1 MSRFYPSKPQLW
13 SIIPYGIYTAIDLA
27 LRCRLIFSPET
38 LQRLKNIPRGSGL
51 ILVSNHADEMDI
63 RVYMEFARQAG
74 KRFQFMVNA
83 EAFEEMSGFAGFWM
97 TRVGC
102 FSVERGASD
111 SKAREHALAT
121 IQRAKEALVMFPEG
135 EIYYLSDQVQDFKTG
150 AVRLGFEALEMMR
163 KVNPKA
169 SVYILPVSLKYR
181 YEEPVGLAIKR
192 RLKELEDQFQ
202 IKPRTTKIQERLQA
216 LVQQVIERHS
226 MQDKAKSLATHWAKW
241 GEDIRAWRASV
252 LTKLE
257 KKYVQIWTRP
267 SQQLMDRANRLA
279 AEIRDRMQAEPK
291 PEGERLAELRKDF
304 ETLKRTVWFAGWAP
318 QYHMENPS
326 AERLAEGIMKLE
338 REILGVTRP
347 PAMGRRSVLIQAGE
361 PVALDHFFEDY
372 SKSPQGVCRKM
383 TDHLHQ
389 TIQCLIEQK
398 KPPQISPEFFD
409 SSKPEVV
416 NRSVDSQDGQKVYLD
431 HYRHQHKKLVIIAH
445 GFFNSKSSV
454 LLQQLAWD
462 LLENYDV
469 AVLDFRG
476 HGQSPGLFYWT
487 TKEYLDLEAVI
498 DLMAPQYEAI
508 GLIGFSLGAATSI
521 ITASRSEKIKSLI
534 AISPPTEFE
543 KIEYHFW
550 ELDPDHDIFYN
561 LVGEG
566 RYGKGVRPGP
576 FWLKKDKPIVC
587 VEKVKAPILFIHGT
601 KDWLIKPNHSSELF
615 KAAKSK
621 KSLVM
626 IEGGPH
632 AEYLL
637 LKNKAETLEP
647 IRKWLRETFD

>member
-1 MSRFYPSKPQLW
+1 MPRFYPATPQLW
-13 SIIPYGIYTAIDLA
+13 SIIPYGIYTAIELA
-27 LRCRLIFSPET
+27 LTCRLVFSQET
-38 LQRLKNIPRGSGL
+38 LQQIKGIPRGAGL

-63 RVYMEFARQAG
+63 RVYMEFARRAG

-83 EAFEEMSGFAGFWM
+83 EAFEEMHGFAGFWM

-102 FSVERGASD
+102 FSVERGGSD
-111 SKAREHALAT
+111 SPAKAHALAT
-121 IQRAKEALVMFPEG
+121 ITRAKEALVMFPEG

-150 AVRLGFEALEMMR
+150 AVRLGFEALEIMR
-163 KVNPKA
+163 KKNPNA
-169 SVYILPVSLKYR
+169 SIYILPVSLKYR

-216 LVQQVIERHS
+216 LVQQVIERHH
-226 MQDKAKSLATHWAKW
+226 MQDKALSLATHWAKW
-241 GEDIRAWRASV
+241 GEDIRTWRASV

-257 KKYVQIWTRP
+257 KKYVKIWTRP
-267 SQQLMDRANRLA
+267 SQQLTDRANRLA
-279 AEIRDRMQAEPK
+279 AAIRDRMQDEPK
-291 PEGERLAELRKDF
+291 PEGESLAELRKDF
-304 ETLKRTVWFAGWAP
+304 EALKRTVWFAGWAP
-318 QYHMENPS
+318 QYHLENPS
-326 AERLAEGIMKLE
+326 AERLAEGIIKLE
-338 REILGVTRP
+338 REILGVKRP
-347 PAMGRRSVLIQAGE
+347 PAMGRRSVVVHAGE
-361 PVALDHFFEDY
+361 PVALDRFFDDY
-372 SKSPQGVCRKM
+372 LKDSQEACRKI
-383 TDHLHQ
+383 TDHFHE
-389 TIQCLIEQK
+389 TIQCLVEQRT
-398 KPPQISPEFFD
+398 PPQISPEIFD
-409 SSKPEVV
+409 KSKPEIL
-416 NRSVDSQDGQKVYLD
+416 NRCVDSRDGQKVYLD
-431 HYRHQHKKLVIIAH
+431 HYRHQHEKLVIIAH

-454 LLQQLAWD
+454 LLRGLAD
-462 LLENYDV
+462 ELLADYDV

-498 DLMAPQYEAI
+498 DLLVPQYEAI

-521 ITASRSEKIKSLI
+521 ITASRSDKIQSLI

-576 FWLKKDKPIVC
+576 FWLKKDKPINC
-587 VEKVKAPILFIHGT
+587 IEKVKAPILFIHGT
-601 KDWLIKPNHSSELF
+601 KDWLIKPNHSVQLF
-615 KAAKSK
+615 AAAKGK
-621 KSLVM
+621 KLLKM

-637 LKNKAETLEP
+637 LKNREETLSAVLS
-647 IRKWLRETFD
+647 WLRETL

>member
-1 MSRFYPSKPQLW
+1 MSRFYPATPQLW
-13 SIIPYGIYTAIDLA
+13 SIIPYGIYTAIELA
-27 LRCRLIFSPET
+27 LRCRLVFSLET
-38 LQRLKNIPRGSGL
+38 LQQLKKIPRGAGL

-83 EAFEEMSGFAGFWM
+83 EAFEEMHGFAGFWM

-111 SKAREHALAT
+111 SKAREHALGV

-150 AVRLGFEALEMMR
+150 AVRLGFEALEVMR
-163 KVNPKA
+163 KTNPHA
-169 SVYILPVSLKYR
+169 SVYVLPVSLKYR
-181 YEEPVGLAIKR
+181 YEEPVGLAIKH
-192 RLKELEDQFQ
+192 RLQELEERFQ

-216 LVQQVIERHS
+216 LVQQVIERRQ
-226 MQDKAKSLATHWAKW
+226 MQDAARNFATHWAKW
-241 GEDIRAWRASV
+241 GEDIRAWRASA
-252 LTKLE
+252 LTALE

-291 PEGERLAELRKDF
+291 PEGERLAELKKDF

-326 AERLAEGIMKLE
+326 AERLAEGIIKLE
-338 REILGVTRP
+338 REILGVKRP
-347 PAMGRRSVLIQAGE
+347 SAMGRRSVLIQAGE
-361 PVALDHFFEDY
+361 PIALDDFLEDY
-372 SKSPQGVCRKM
+372 SKSSQEVCRKL

-398 KPPQISPEFFD
+398 NPPRISPEFFD
-409 SSKPEVV
+409 SSRPEVV

-431 HYRHQHKKLVIIAH
+431 HYRHHHKKLVIIAH

-454 LLQQLAWD
+454 LLQQLAND
-462 LLENYDV
+462 LLDSYDV

-550 ELDPDHDIFYN
+550 ELDPDQDIFYN

-601 KDWLIKPNHSSELF
+601 KDWLIKPNHSLELF
-615 KAAKSK
+615 KAAKEK
-621 KSLVM
+621 KQLVM
-626 IEGGPH
+626 VEGGPH

-637 LKNKAETLEP
+637 LTKKAETLEP
-647 IRKWLRETFD
+647 IRKWLKETL

>member
-1 MSRFYPSKPQLW
+1 M
-13 SIIPYGIYTAIDLA
+13 
-27 LRCRLIFSPET
+27 RCRVVFSEET
-38 LQRLKNIPRGSGL
+38 LNQLKSIPRGSGL

-63 RVYMEFARQAG
+63 RVYMEFARRAG
-74 KRFQFMVNA
+74 RRFQFMVNA
-83 EAFEEMSGFAGFWM
+83 EAFEEMRGFAGFWM

-111 SKAREHALAT
+111 SRAREHALAT
-121 IQRAKEALVMFPEG
+121 IQRAKEGLVMFPEG

-163 KVNPKA
+163 KKDA
-169 SVYILPVSLKYR
+169 HAAVYILPVSLKYR

-192 RLKELEDQFQ
+192 RLQELEDQFQ

-216 LVQQVIERHS
+216 LVQRVIERHR
-226 MQDKAKSLATHWAKW
+226 MQDQARTLATHWAKW
-241 GEDIRAWRASV
+241 GEDIRTWRASA

-257 KKYVQIWTRP
+257 KKYIQIWMRP
-267 SQQLMDRANRLA
+267 AQQLMDRANRLA
-279 AEIRDRMQAEPK
+279 AEIRDRMQADPK
-291 PEGERLAELRKDF
+291 PEGEKLAELRKDF

-326 AERLAEGIMKLE
+326 AERLSEGIIKLE
-338 REILGVTRP
+338 REILGVKRP

-361 PVALDHFFEDY
+361 PVALDRFFEDY
-372 SKSPQGVCRKM
+372 SKAPQEVCRKM
-383 TDHLHQ
+383 TDHLRA
-389 TIQCLIEQK
+389 TIQCLIEEK
-398 KPPQISPEFFD
+398 SPPQISPEAFD
-409 SSKPEVV
+409 HSRPEIV
-416 NRSVDSQDGQKVYLD
+416 NRCVDSQDGQKVYFD
-431 HYRHQHKKLVIIAH
+431 HYRHRHKKLVIIAH

-454 LLQQLAWD
+454 LIQQLAKD
-462 LLENYDV
+462 LLSDYDV

-498 DLMAPQYEAI
+498 DSMAAQYEAI

-521 ITASRSEKIKSLI
+521 ITASRSDKIQSLI

-587 VEKVKAPILFIHGT
+587 IEKVKAPILFIHGT
-601 KDWLIKPNHSSELF
+601 KDWLIKPAHSQQLF
-615 KAAKSK
+615 QAASQK
-621 KSLVM
+621 KKLVM
-626 IEGGPH
+626 VEGGPH

-637 LKNKAETLEP
+637 LKNKEETLVP
-647 IRKWLRETFD
+647 IRNWLKETLGGV